1 MKSFGSGKNLQVL
14 IDEMF
19 ICVRQFGCHLG
30 NDSSYKTP
38 AYNLFIQFFFTPLY
52 NILRGFEENI
62 VPSPDC
68 KGSSF
73 PFNHVQLV
81 DNYSVLKAAMDLERF
96 NFVLMILTVQTPYEF
111 MFRNMEV
118 ALKCSQM
125 YFEHFLVGVSRALTN
140 FCLSFCI
147 MLPNALNIQIN
158 SQTGQADIDA
168 ERISPQ
174 YILHRPYKFLLHA
187 PNR

>member
-1 MKSFGSGKNLQVL
+1 MEPLSLCLRFAVETGNEFAFTNSVYYLLKSFGSGKNLKVL
-14 IDEMF
+14 IDEVF

-38 AYNLFIQFFFTPLY
+38 SYNLFIQFFFTPLY
-52 NILRGFEENI
+52 NILRGFEESN

-68 KGSSF
+68 QGSLF

-111 MFRNMEV
+111 MSRNMEM

-125 YFEHFLVGVSRALTN
+125 YFEHFLVGVSRALTI
-140 FCLSFCI
+140 FCLSFRINCTPC
-147 MLPNALNIQIN
+147 LPLTEIF
-158 SQTGQADIDA
+158 
-168 ERISPQ
+168 
-174 YILHRPYKFLLHA
+174 K
-187 PNR
+187 